1 MQTPRT
7 VNFPDVFCIFNEVK
21 RCIFSF
27 CEFLEDVKFL
37 ENRNK
42 IFEESSLKA
51 FLRQSFRVFDFSNL
65 SSDSRYFES
74 VSLKFEKCVKYANEM
89 TDDVLLSTQ
98 YYIRSINRAILANLQ
113 TDH

>member
-1 MQTPRT
+1 MY
-7 VNFPDVFCIFNEVK
+7 FYF
-21 RCIFSF
+21 F

-51 FLRQSFRVFDFSNL
+51 FFRQSFRVFDFSNL

-74 VSLKFEKCVKYANEM
+74 VTLKNLPNNDKYMNAEKTTATLGLSRRPANMPLDE
-89 TDDVLLSTQ
+89 LRGS
-98 YYIRSINRAILANLQ
+98 
-113 TDH
+113 